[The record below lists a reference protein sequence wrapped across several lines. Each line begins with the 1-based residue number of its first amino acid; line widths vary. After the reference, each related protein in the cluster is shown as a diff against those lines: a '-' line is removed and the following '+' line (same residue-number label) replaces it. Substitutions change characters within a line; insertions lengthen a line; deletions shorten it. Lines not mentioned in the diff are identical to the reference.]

1 MTITFHEKVF
11 DVSNKV
17 IVLTGSAGRVG
28 SHFSH
33 TLASAGANLIL
44 IDKDKKI
51 LSIKK
56 EIENKFEVKIFAIIG
71 DITKKQDV
79 KKITKLI
86 QKEFGHVDVL
96 INNAHYVPRTHP
108 KRDLP
113 LEEFPLEL
121 WELTIKSNLNG
132 LFLMC
137 QEIGKTMIKQKKG
150 VIVNIS
156 SIYGVTGP
164 DQRIYGKSRLNSPAF
179 YSATK
184 GAMVN
189 LTKYLASSW
198 KDYNIRV
205 NTLTLGGVFD
215 KKLHTDK
222 KFVKNYSNKTMIGRM
237 ANVDDFDGAL
247 LFLTSDASKYM
258 TGSNIIIDGGWTSW

>member
-1 MTITFHEKVF
+1 MTKTFLEKVF

-17 IVLTGSAGRVG
+17 IVITGSAGRVG
-28 SHFSH
+28 SHFSYI
-33 TLASAGANLIL
+33 LANAGANLIL

-51 LSIKK
+51 INLKK
-56 EIENKFEVKIFAIIG
+56 ELETKFKVQIFAIVG

-79 KKITKLI
+79 KKITNI
-86 QKEFGHVDVL
+86 IRKEFDHVDVL

-108 KRDLP
+108 KRDAP
-113 LEEFPLEL
+113 LEEFPLKL
-121 WELTIKSNLNG
+121 WDLTIKSNLNG

-137 QEIGKTMIKQKKG
+137 QEIGKIMIKQKKG
-150 VIVNIS
+150 IIINIS
-156 SIYGVTGP
+156 SIYGITGP

-198 KDYNIRV
+198 KDHHIRV
-205 NTLTLGGVFD
+205 NTLTLGGIFD
-215 KKLHTDK
+215 AKLHTNK
-222 KFVKNYSNKTMIGRM
+222 EFVKNYSNKTMIGRM
-237 ANVDDFDGAL
+237 AKTDDFDGAL
-247 LFLTSDASKYM
+247 LFLASNASKYM